1 VKLLLDTCVLTEIR
15 NAEGSAAV
23 KGFIEL
29 LPSDALFLSIITIG
43 EITKGITLL
52 PDSTKKRSLSVWLLG
67 LSSQFKD
74 HILPLNQETAE
85 IWGRCTAGA
94 QQRGFIIPAADGLI
108 AATALQHGLFV
119 ATRNTR
125 HFDVTGASVVNPWL
139 APIGPD
145 E

>member
-1 VKLLLDTCVLTEIR
+1 MR
-15 NAEGSAAV
+15 
-23 KGFIEL
+23 
-29 LPSDALFLSIITIG
+29 
-43 EITKGITLL
+43 
-52 PDSTKKRSLSVWLLG
+52 
-67 LSSQFKD
+67 

-94 QQRGFIIPAADGLI
+94 QQKGFTIPVADGLI

-139 APIGPD
+139 APIGSEECPLMQRQLWTCPQASPKRGRTK
-145 E
+145 